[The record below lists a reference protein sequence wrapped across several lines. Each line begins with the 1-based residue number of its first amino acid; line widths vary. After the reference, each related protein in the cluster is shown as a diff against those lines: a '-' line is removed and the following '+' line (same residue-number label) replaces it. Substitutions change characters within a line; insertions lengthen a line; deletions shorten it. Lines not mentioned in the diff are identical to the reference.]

1 MNLTEAQ
8 RELKREVKE
17 ELQPQKL
24 DELVRKSE
32 SELITIAGTMGNVE
46 NVDTLSKKELII
58 EIMKHGFSCMP
69 TDMCNGYSEE
79 SNREKE
85 TESSSEGEGEGE
97 GEVNCSDLSN
107 EDCIDNSSCLLLGKD
122 DDSVCIKAESDVA
135 EPFGNLFNMNDFYR
149 DRNTMIFIIIII
161 LLVMYRDEIMKSD
174 FVKSLKKTFK

>member
-1 MNLTEAQ
+1 M
-8 RELKREVKE
+8 
-17 ELQPQKL
+17 
-24 DELVRKSE
+24 VRKSE

-85 TESSSEGEGEGE
+85 TESSSEGEEE
-97 GEVNCSDLSN
+97 EVECSDLSN
-107 EDCIDNSSCLLLGKD
+107 EDCVDNPSCLLEGEG

-135 EPFGNLFNMNDFYR
+135 EPFGNLFNMDDLYR
-149 DRNTMIFIIIII
+149 DRKTMIFIIIGGII
-161 LLVMYRDEIMKSD
+161 FGVFTATEAAAVAVVYALIITIFVYKEIRIKDSYW
-174 FVKSLKKTFK
+174 VGRW

>member
-8 RELKREVKE
+8 KILRREVKE

-85 TESSSEGEGEGE
+85 TESSSEGEEE
-97 GEVNCSDLSN
+97 EVECSDLSN
-107 EDCIDNSSCLLLGKD
+107 EDCVDNPSCLLEGEG

-135 EPFGNLFNMNDFYR
+135 EPFGNLFNMDDLYR
-149 DRNTMIFIIIII
+149 DRKTMIFIIIII
-161 LLVMYRDEIMKSD
+161 LFVMYKDEIMKSD